1 MNVWLMENLK
11 LYDFKTFSATQLK
24 SDTRVYRNIP
34 RKEWDLEGISN
45 TLHWHKNMENINHS
59 EGAKN
64 IDFTYYLQIWFMIN
78 VPKNLSIQNFI
89 EIGEE

>member
-34 RKEWDLEGISN
+34 SK
-45 TLHWHKNMENINHS
+45 K
-59 EGAKN
+59 
-64 IDFTYYLQIWFMIN
+64 
-78 VPKNLSIQNFI
+78 LSS
-89 EIGEE
+89 